1 MPKEYEAK
9 FLNIDVDAVKRIL
22 RKNGAKK
29 IHDPIKFYRV
39 IFKRCEEAGDKPGFV
54 RIRDEGKHVTMT
66 TKVFDN
72 AKFPQEHEVT
82 IGDTFEK
89 GVDFL
94 RSIGLDEKSY
104 QETIREK
111 WSHPLAH
118 EITFDII
125 PGLPIYME
133 IDCTDES
140 KLNKLV
146 SLLNLDKK
154 NMHYG
159 SYDKTFTE
167 YYGIPSNTIIHKTP
181 KLTFHNIKN
190 EITPKQ
196 NTDMFAEI
204 ADLNRTMNLSRM
216 GSYYKAYTRRV
227 YDKFIYTEPA
237 STRKTNTTRKHRRSR
252 KKTRKKKGNTRP
264 TTQRRRKRRKSV

>member
-264 TTQRRRKRRKSV
+264 VTQRRRKRRKSV